1 MCRRVCTWL
10 LEPTRRRARP
20 SWRLGGRGLRGR
32 EEEEGRERPVLICAP
47 LPQGSPPATPGSI
60 TSTVER
66 SPGILPTP
74 SSWSEA
80 ARSAGKSLAWGWR
93 TTHVPGSC
101 KRPAGVGWGG
111 VTAGDP
117 VCEGVPQARDCSGR
131 WSGHT
136 PLALNL
142 LYAAK
147 EWVPFS
153 CGELSAFGR
162 HGTPSAWDARMLT
175 MEADSLSSLVL
186 GSAANQGLFWFFLQF
201 PLVYCYSLNPIKE
214 VLGLESAG
222 QYA

>member
-1 MCRRVCTWL
+1 MCRRVCVWL
-10 LEPTRRRARP
+10 LEPIRRRARP
-20 SWRLGGRGLRGR
+20 SWRRGGRGLTGR
-32 EEEEGRERPVLICAP
+32 EEEGRERPVLICAP

-80 ARSAGKSLAWGWR
+80 ARSAGKSLSLGVADNAR
-93 TTHVPGSC
+93 
-101 KRPAGVGWGG
+101 AGILLKASGGGMGWGHSR
-111 VTAGDP
+111 DP
-117 VCEGVPQARDCSGR
+117 VCEGVPQARDCRGR
-131 WSGHT
+131 RWGHT

-162 HGTPSAWDARMLT
+162 HGTPSAWDAGMLT
-175 MEADSLSSLVL
+175 MEADGLSSPVL

-201 PLVYCYSLNPIKE
+201 PLVYCYS
-214 VLGLESAG
+214 
-222 QYA
+222 